1 MSNQKIAVVTGTSS
15 GIGLETAIHLAKNGF
30 KTYATMRNLNKSDA
44 IKQRARSENIPIEIT
59 SLDVNDDAS
68 VKGAINT
75 IVEKEG
81 RIDVLVNN
89 AGYALFGAVEDL
101 SSAEISDQFNT
112 NVLGPY
118 RTVREVLPTM
128 RKQNSGRI
136 ITISSIAGFMGMPAG
151 SAYAA
156 SKFAV
161 EGFTESLRQEVSK
174 FGIHACVVEPG
185 AIKTPIMESSPMA
198 KKAQENPTYAELYEG
213 LGKTMQNMLEN
224 HASPPSVVAEQVLQA
239 ATSENPGTRYTAGED
254 AKMMENARKTMS
266 DQEFEKM
273 VSTSFFSQQ

>member
-30 KTYATMRNLNKSDA
+30 KMYATMRNLGKSEA
-44 IKQRARSENIPIEIT
+44 IKQRAQSENVPIEIT
-59 SLDVNDDAS
+59 QLDVNDDES
-68 VKGAINT
+68 VKIAINN
-75 IVEKEG
+75 IIEKEG

-89 AGYALFGAVEDL
+89 AGYALLGAVEDL
-101 SSAEISDQFNT
+101 SSAEVSDQFNT

-151 SAYAA
+151 SAYSA

-161 EGFTESLRQEVSK
+161 ADLICTFTAKLIVSANHPFFK
-174 FGIHACVVEPG
+174 
-185 AIKTPIMESSPMA
+185 SSNCYY
-198 KKAQENPTYAELYEG
+198 Q
-213 LGKTMQNMLEN
+213 
-224 HASPPSVVAEQVLQA
+224 
-239 ATSENPGTRYTAGED
+239 
-254 AKMMENARKTMS
+254 
-266 DQEFEKM
+266 FEC
-273 VSTSFFSQQ
+273 

>member
-1 MSNQKIAVVTGTSS
+1 MTENKVAIVTGTSS

-30 KTYATMRNLNKSDA
+30 KTYATMRNTGKSDA
-44 IKQRARSENIPIEIT
+44 IKKRSQDENVPIEILQ
-59 SLDVNDDAS
+59 LDVNDDLS
-68 VKGAINT
+68 VKNAIET
-75 IVEKEG
+75 ILQKDG

-101 SSAEISDQFNT
+101 SSAEVSDQFNT

-118 RTVREVLPTM
+118 RTSREVLPIM

-136 ITISSIAGFMGMPAG
+136 ITISSIAGFIGMPAG
-151 SAYAA
+151 SAYSA

-174 FGIHACVVEPG
+174 YGIHACVVEPG

-198 KKAQENPTYAELYEG
+198 KKAQENPTYSELYEG

-224 HASPPSVVAEQVLQA
+224 NASPPSVVAQQVLEA
-239 ATSENPGTRYTAGED
+239 ATSQNPNTRYTAGED
-254 AKMMENARKTMS
+254 AKMMEKARKEMS
-266 DQEFEKM
+266 DKDFENLVM
-273 VSTSFFSQQ
+273 TSFFSQQ

>member
-1 MSNQKIAVVTGTSS
+1 MSEQKIAVVTGTSS

-30 KTYATMRNLNKSDA
+30 KTYATMRNLNKAEA
-44 IKQRARSENIPIEIT
+44 IKQRGQSENLSIEILE
-59 SLDVNDDAS
+59 LDVNDDTS
-68 VKGAINT
+68 VKNAINT

-89 AGYALFGAVEDL
+89 AGYALLGAVEDL
-101 SSAEISDQFNT
+101 STQEINDQFNT

-136 ITISSIAGFMGMPAG
+136 ITISSIAGFMGMGAG

-161 EGFTESLRQEVSK
+161 RAITDSLRVEVKSFGVKAILVSPGPTDSK
-174 FGIHACVVEPG
+174 IWQKGKAYKNEMRKSVKPEIAEHY
-185 AIKTPIMESSPMA
+185 KTFA
-198 KKAQENPTYAELYEG
+198 KFT
-213 LGKTMQNMLEN
+213 
-224 HASPPSVVAEQVLQA
+224 
-239 ATSENPGTRYTAGED
+239 
-254 AKMMENARKTMS
+254 
-266 DQEFEKM
+266 
-273 VSTSFFSQQ
+273 

>member
-1 MSNQKIAVVTGTSS
+1 MTEQEVAIVTGTSS
-15 GIGLETAIHLAKNGF
+15 GIGLETAIHFAKNGF
-30 KTYATMRNLNKSDA
+30 KTYATMRNTSKSDV
-44 IKQRARSENIPIEIT
+44 IKKRSQDENVPIEILQ
-59 SLDVNDDAS
+59 LDVNDDLS
-68 VKGAINT
+68 VKNAIET
-75 IVEKEG
+75 VLQKDG

-101 SSAEISDQFNT
+101 SSAEVSDQFNT

-118 RTVREVLPTM
+118 RTSREVLPIM

-136 ITISSIAGFMGMPAG
+136 ITISSIAGFIGIPAG
-151 SAYAA
+151 SAYSA

-174 FGIHACVVEPG
+174 YGIHACVVEPG

-198 KKAQENPTYAELYEG
+198 KKAQENPTYSELYEG

-224 HASPPSVVAEQVLQA
+224 NASPPSVVAQQVLEA
-239 ATSENPGTRYTAGED
+239 ATSQNPNTRYTAGED
-254 AKMMENARKTMS
+254 AKMMEKARKEMS
-266 DQEFEKM
+266 DKDFENLVM
-273 VSTSFFSQQ
+273 TSFFSQQ

>member
-1 MSNQKIAVVTGTSS
+1 MSEQKIAVVTGTSS

-30 KTYATMRNLNKSDA
+30 KTYATMRNLNKAQA
-44 IKQRARSENIPIEIT
+44 IKQRGQLENLPIEILE
-59 SLDVNDDAS
+59 LDVNDDAS
-68 VKGAINT
+68 VKNAINT

-89 AGYALFGAVEDL
+89 AGYALLGAVEDL
-101 SSAEISDQFNT
+101 STEEINDQFNT

-128 RKQNSGRI
+128 RKQKSGRI
-136 ITISSIAGFMGMPAG
+136 ITISSIAGFMGMGAG

-161 EGFTESLRQEVSK
+161 EGFTESLRHEISQ

-198 KKAQENPTYAELYEG
+198 KKAQENPTYSELYEG
-213 LGKTMQNMLEN
+213 LGKTMTNMLEN
-224 HASPPSVVAEQVLQA
+224 HASPPSVVAEEVLKA

-254 AKMMENARKTMS
+254 AKMMEKARKTMS
-266 DQEFEKM
+266 DKEFENL
-273 VSTSFFSQQ
+273 VSTSFFPQK